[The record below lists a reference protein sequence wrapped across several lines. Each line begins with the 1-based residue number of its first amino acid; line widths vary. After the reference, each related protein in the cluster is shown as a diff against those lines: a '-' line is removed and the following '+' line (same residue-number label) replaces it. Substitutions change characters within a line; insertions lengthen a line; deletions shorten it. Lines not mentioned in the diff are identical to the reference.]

1 MSERTE
7 ETKKTNNKRNILV
20 ISAIGI
26 IAMAA
31 WNFVGALQCN
41 SRGGEIH
48 FSSFG
53 LTCVQD
59 FRNQ

>member
-1 MSERTE
+1 MGEKPE
-7 ETKKTNNKRNILV
+7 ETKKANHKRNILV
-20 ISAIGI
+20 ISAIVI
-26 IAMAA
+26 IAMSA

-48 FSSFG
+48 FTSFG

-59 FRNQ
+59 LQNQ